1 MDDFLEFGGWFDQLF
16 RTKSD
21 GRYVT
26 FKTALNLIY
35 QTNLP
40 PIIVE
45 TGTIRQVEDYGAGY
59 STVIFGEYI
68 ARYGGHITTIDI
80 EPKNMEVCRQVTQK
94 YKGSINYIV
103 DDSLHALTLLK
114 APIDLLYLDS
124 LDTPIGENE
133 DATPAQEHNLKE
145 FKIVEHLLHLK
156 SVVLIDDNNFVNG
169 GKSRLTKKY
178 LKEKGWRVLINGQ
191 QTLWIHG

>member
-1 MDDFLEFGGWFDQLF
+1 MDTFLEFGGWFDQLF
-16 RTKSD
+16 RLKSD

-26 FKTALNLIY
+26 FKTALNIIH
-35 QTNLP
+35 QTNQP

-45 TGTIRQVEDYGAGY
+45 TGTIRQEEDYGAGY
-59 STVIFGEYI
+59 STVIFGEYVNH
-68 ARYGGHITTIDI
+68 YGGHITTIDI
-80 EPKNMEVCRQVTQK
+80 EWNNMEVCKRVTDV
-94 YKGSINYIV
+94 YKGQIDYIV

-124 LDTPIGENE
+124 LDTPIGDNE

-145 FKIVEHLLHLK
+145 FKIVEHLLHPK

-169 GKSRLTKKY
+169 GKSRLTKQY
-178 LKEKGWRVLINGQ
+178 LAEKGWRVLINAQ
-191 QTLWIHG
+191 QTLWIKK